1 MAARPAARTAL
12 KHLQR
17 AAAALQQGKAEAAM
31 REARLAL
38 KADPAAVDARAI
50 LGIAQVQAG
59 SAEAGLADL
68 EAALAARPRDPQL
81 LFNLGH
87 AQSIAGHDAA
97 ARKSFEAALHL
108 DPGNLPARMNLAHLH
123 LKADDPKQAAMA
135 FRAALNGAPGMV
147 EAHLGLGLALQQ
159 QHRLQEAERSFREAL
174 RLAPGHPQAMMNLGN
189 LLIDAGRPAEARPL
203 LEAAARLP
211 GATGDAWCN
220 LAVAA
225 YDCGDLEAALQNLD
239 AALDRRPGHTRALAT
254 RIVVLDELGRH
265 AEAGALTD
273 PALVER
279 HRLPGI
285 DNAALA
291 DFALN
296 HPTLVEA
303 RSGKTTMMGQQTAQL
318 HYGEAPALDALLQA
332 MEDAGRAYRAARC
345 PDPANPDPANP
356 FLAHPPA
363 RWQIVPWV
371 TVLREAGHQESH
383 NHPSGWLSGV
393 YYVAAPGIR
402 ADDNAKTGWLEL
414 GRPHA
419 RFRARHLPALDFVCP
434 EPGLLVLFPSYAWHK
449 TVPFAGTAPRISI
462 AFDLV
467 PLDSAGAADAGT
479 QPGA

>member
-1 MAARPAARTAL
+1 MAGRPAARTAL

-17 AAAALQQGKAEAAM
+17 AAAALQQGKAQAAM

-38 KADPAAVDARAI
+38 KADPAAIDARAI

-59 SAEAGLADL
+59 AAEAGLADL
-68 EAALAARPRDPQL
+68 EVALAARPRDPQL

-87 AQSIAGHDAA
+87 AQSIAGRDAA
-97 ARKSFEAALHL
+97 ARKSFEAALNI

-123 LKADDPKQAAMA
+123 LKADDPKQAGMA

-159 QHRLQEAERSFREAL
+159 QHRLAEAERSFAEAL
-174 RLAPGHPQAMMNLGN
+174 RLAPDHPQALMNLGN

-225 YDCGDLEAALQNLD
+225 YDLGDLDAALQGLD
-239 AALDRRPGHTRALAT
+239 EALDRRPGHTRALAT
-254 RIVVLDELGRH
+254 RMIVLDELGRH
-265 AEAGALTD
+265 DEARALAD

-279 HRLPGI
+279 HRLPQI
-285 DNAALA
+285 DNAALT

-318 HYGEAPALDALLQA
+318 HHGESPALDLLLQA
-332 MEDAGRAYRAARC
+332 VEAAGSAYRAARC
-345 PDPANPDPANP
+345 PDPAHP
-356 FLAHPPA
+356 FLAHPPD

-402 ADDNAKTGWLEL
+402 SDDNARTGWLEL

-419 RFRARHLPALDFVCP
+419 RFQARHLPALDHVCP

-467 PLDSAGAADAGT
+467 PVDDMPAGS
-479 QPGA
+479 